1 MITYNEILDSL
12 PNEPRSCD
20 DNPGIWSNGCDIM
33 CETEAIAGA
42 IAEFI
47 ECMGIT
53 DVATTGYFD
62 PGEDE
67 RGNEVNE
74 CTGFY
79 YVRCE

>member
-1 MITYNEILDSL
+1 
-12 PNEPRSCD
+12 
-20 DNPGIWSNGCDIM
+20 
-33 CETEAIAGA
+33 
-42 IAEFI
+42 
-47 ECMGIT
+47 MGIT